1 MEQNICIYKKEYF
14 EDVESEDHII
24 LAAIGGKAK
33 LPANYVSHSVNQM
46 FSKIEGRFIRDT
58 HFGIAR
64 QFRGPGKRGSIKERE
79 ASKSKV
85 CILDRPNEEMPYLG
99 YIKRGSPYY
108 ITQYAIRNYDYSNF
122 NGNLEIEIVFNS
134 EEIKNKDE
142 EIILNKFIKDFKKQ
156 EDLKKHVLIVDKK
169 ISLGSF
175 LYGKLDDK
183 FYLGVNSVTEIDEV
197 LKILKLMQGRELS
210 SQTEP
215 NNEIKFNITA
225 NQSVIMNSNEI
236 GRVIAKMAF
245 NFLAF
250 KKGNNFVLEE
260 KFDSIRNWIY
270 KGESENKFVNIISD
284 GSNSWAKNLLNNAM
298 DFHYIFI
305 CVQNEKL
312 LALVSIYGM
321 EEYLVNF
328 SPNYLWRNEDKD
340 FKNNERYEIVCD
352 FVKGQEYYS
361 AIDFLKS
368 NRSPLMKE

>member
-352 FVKGQEYYS
+352 FVKGREYYS